1 MIMAPKYH
9 PRPSGSDRKTLK
21 KGLAPT
27 PGMIDD
33 PIAIHERP
41 RIFDLELN
49 ALESGVSETE

>member
-1 MIMAPKYH
+1 MAPKYH